1 MAGGHRCWCHLSA
14 DLKHPGPVHTG
25 LQQYLVIFA
34 LPCSVLYC
42 PALCCPTEAEFALWL
57 EAIAAGGTY
66 EQLREALQLMAHEL
80 NQLKP
85 RTLAL
90 VQRFFE

>member
-1 MAGGHRCWCHLSA
+1 MEGN
-14 DLKHPGPVHTG
+14 DLWVAQCGTCGDMRVCNAC
-25 LQQYLVIFA
+25 FA
-34 LPCSVLYC
+34 A
-42 PALCCPTEAEFALWL
+42 PAAPAVNPAEAEFALWL

-66 EQLREALQLMAHEL
+66 EQLCRVLRMLGYEL
-80 NQLKP
+80 NHLKP

>member
-1 MAGGHRCWCHLSA
+1 
-14 DLKHPGPVHTG
+14 V
-25 LQQYLVIFA
+25 
-34 LPCSVLYC
+34 
-42 PALCCPTEAEFALWL
+42 PAEAEFALWL

-66 EQLREALQLMAHEL
+66 EQLCRVLRMVGYEL
-80 NQLKP
+80 NHLKP